1 MNSKARTLYVSDLDG
16 TLLNTSSV
24 VSPRSHEMLNRAIA
38 DGALFTVATARTP
51 ATVSTLL
58 DGIHMTLP
66 AVVMTGAALW
76 DASTGIYSDIYG
88 IPADTVRGMV
98 EIYRECGTPTF
109 IYRLVNGKIEIYHYG
124 ELSETER
131 QFLAERI
138 DNPYKHFESLDCQPD
153 GVPNCL
159 EDVVLFYA
167 MQPDDKARAAYE
179 RIKTLP
185 VTPLCYHDI
194 FGPETSIVEVFGPQT
209 TKANAVRR
217 LARNIGAERII
228 SFGDNVNDLPL
239 MEIADVAVA
248 VGNAVPEARQAADI
262 VIDTNDTD
270 AVARFI
276 LDDMN
281 RQQ

>member
-1 MNSKARTLYVSDLDG
+1 M
-16 TLLNTSSV
+16 
-24 VSPRSHEMLNRAIA
+24 
-38 DGALFTVATARTP
+38 
-51 ATVSTLL
+51 
-58 DGIHMTLP
+58 
-66 AVVMTGAALW
+66 
-76 DASTGIYSDIYG
+76 
-88 IPADTVRGMV
+88 
-98 EIYRECGTPTF
+98 
-109 IYRLVNGKIEIYHYG
+109 
-124 ELSETER
+124 
-131 QFLAERI
+131 
-138 DNPYKHFESLDCQPD
+138 
-153 GVPNCL
+153 
-159 EDVVLFYA
+159 
-167 MQPDDKARAAYE
+167 
-179 RIKTLP
+179 
-185 VTPLCYHDI
+185 
-194 FGPETSIVEVFGPQT
+194 FGPQT